1 MKVEMREYPEGDDDH
16 GEDQD
21 ESKEVRFRGRCE
33 TNGFGFG
40 LLGLKQ
46 LVPPREF
53 IARARA
59 RPRIA

>member
-1 MKVEMREYPEGDDDH
+1 MKVEVREDPEGDDDH

-40 LLGLKQ
+40 LLGFKQ
-46 LVPPREF
+46 IMPPREF
-53 IARARA
+53 IARAGALR
-59 RPRIA
+59 RIA